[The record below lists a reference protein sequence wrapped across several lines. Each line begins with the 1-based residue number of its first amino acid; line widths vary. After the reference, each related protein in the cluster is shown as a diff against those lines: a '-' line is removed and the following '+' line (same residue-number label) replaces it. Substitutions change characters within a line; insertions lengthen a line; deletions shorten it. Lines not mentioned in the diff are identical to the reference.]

1 MNAAKAPDAWD
12 SGEAYERYVG
22 RWSRCV
28 APPFLEWVRAPQ
40 QAAWA
45 DVGCGTGALTSA
57 ILARCRP
64 TAVCGADSSGQFV
77 EQAQRRV
84 EDGRARFEV
93 GDATRLPWPDDV
105 VDVAVSGLVLNF
117 VQDHEAMVR
126 EMARVTKQG
135 GTVALYVWDYAGGMQ
150 MLRTFW
156 DVAAEVHPQGV
167 EFDEARRFP
176 ICEPDALGALFA
188 KAGLAQVETA
198 PIEIKTVFNGFDDY
212 WTPFLSKTG
221 PAPAYLATL
230 PDSLRD
236 QIRDRLAS
244 RLHADADGRIELTA
258 RAWAVHGTVAS
269 R

>member
-1 MNAAKAPDAWD
+1 MNAATAPDAWD

-22 RWSRCV
+22 RWSRCA
-28 APPFLEWVRAPQ
+28 APPFLEWLRTPQ
-40 QAAWA
+40 QSAWA

-57 ILARCRP
+57 ILAGCRP
-64 TAVCGADSSGQFV
+64 AAVCGIDSSAQFV
-77 EQAQRRV
+77 DRARRHV
-84 EDGRARFEV
+84 EDSRARFEV
-93 GDATRLPWPDDV
+93 GDATRLPWSDSTFDF
-105 VDVAVSGLVLNF
+105 AVSGLVLNF
-117 VQDHEAMVR
+117 VPDHEAMVR
-126 EMARVTKQG
+126 EMARVTARS
-135 GTVALYVWDYAGGMQ
+135 GTVALYVWNYAGGMQ
-150 MLRTFW
+150 MLRAFW

-198 PIEIKTVFNGFDDY
+198 PIEIATVFNGFDDF

-236 QIRDRLAS
+236 QIRARLAS
-244 RLHADADGRIELTA
+244 RLRADADGSIALTA
-258 RAWAVHGTVAS
+258 RAWAVRGIVAS
-269 R
+269 Q

>member
-1 MNAAKAPDAWD
+1 MNAAKVPDAWD

-22 RWSRCV
+22 RWSRRV
-28 APPFLEWVRAPQ
+28 APPFLEWLRPPQ
-40 QAAWA
+40 QSAWA

-57 ILARCRP
+57 ILAGCDP
-64 TAVCGADSSGQFV
+64 AAVCGIDSSAQFV
-77 EQAQRRV
+77 EQARRRV

-93 GDATRLPWPDDV
+93 ADATRLPWSDSAFDL
-105 VDVAVSGLVLNF
+105 AVSGLVLNF
-117 VQDHEAMVR
+117 VRDQEAMVR
-126 EMARVTKQG
+126 EMARVTASG
-135 GTVALYVWDYAGGMQ
+135 GTVALYVWDYADGMQ
-150 MLRTFW
+150 MMRAFW
-156 DVAAEVHPQGV
+156 DAAAEVHPQGV

-176 ICEPDALGALFA
+176 ICRPDALGALFA

-198 PIEIKTVFNGFDDY
+198 PIEIATVFNGFDDY

-230 PDSLRD
+230 PDRLRE

-244 RLHADADGRIELTA
+244 RLRADADGRIALTA
-258 RAWAVHGTVAS
+258 RAWAVRGIVAS